1 VEANQFEQYFKP
13 QLRMRGSYDG
23 IFYPKSRAKTMN
35 DWDRTFVD
43 GCAIFFKS
51 DRFKLE
57 ERHLIEFN
65 QLALAR
71 PSLRKHKDV
80 YNRVMTRDNI
90 AIVARLTHV
99 ESKQSIIVSTVHI
112 HWDPSHKDV
121 KLVQSIMLVEE
132 LERLL
137 RKNSQS
143 ALVLCGDFNALIESG
158 VGEFLENGVL
168 AAGHEDFGSYTYE
181 PYSTEGA
188 VHSLSL
194 KNAYSL
200 LSDEP
205 LTFTNF
211 TPIFCGTIDYVWF
224 RPNNLSV
231 TGLLGSVSGEYVKQ
245 FAGFPTQHMPSDHVP
260 LLVEFK
266 IEPLVASTSAA
277 PGMQIPMH
285 QPVLGSSP
293 SGLGLMPYGGSG
305 VSAASA
311 AAFNLPHVPST
322 GSSSAAAAAMT
333 GSNSTA
339 NSRRLYSRNKSTMS

>member
-23 IFYPKSRAKTMN
+23 VFYPKSRAKTMN

-90 AIVARLTHV
+90 AVAARLTHV
-99 ESKQSIIVSTVHI
+99 ESKQSILVATVHI
-112 HWDPSHKDV
+112 HWDPAHKDV
-121 KLVQSIMLVEE
+121 KLLQTIMLAEE
-132 LERLL
+132 LEKLVS
-137 RKNSQS
+137 KHPQS
-143 ALVLCGDFNALIESG
+143 SLVVCGDFNSLMESG
-158 VGEFLENGVL
+158 VGEFLDHGVL
-168 AAGHEDFGSYTYE
+168 AAGHEDFGTHTYE

-188 VHSLSL
+188 SHSLNL
-194 KNAYSL
+194 RNAYSL

-211 TPIFCGTIDYVWF
+211 TPIFYGAIDYVWF
-224 RPNNLSV
+224 RPTNLTV
-231 TGLLGSVSGEYVKQ
+231 TGLLGSVSSDYLKQ
-245 FAGFPTQHMPSDHVP
+245 FVGFPTQHMPSDHIP
-260 LLVEFK
+260 LLVEFRT
-266 IEPLVASTSAA
+266 EARATPA
-277 PGMQIPMH
+277 PGMASPQAT
-285 QPVLGSSP
+285 QYGVAGSYASA
-293 SGLGLMPYGGSG
+293 SGTGSTGTSNAPGSNVHALPGSG
-305 VSAASA
+305 
-311 AAFNLPHVPST
+311 
-322 GSSSAAAAAMT
+322 
-333 GSNSTA
+333 
-339 NSRRLYSRNKSTMS
+339 RRLYSRNKA

>member
-1 VEANQFEQYFKP
+1 MEANQFEQYFKP

-90 AIVARLTHV
+90 AVAARLTHV
-99 ESKQSIIVSTVHI
+99 DSKQCILVSTVHI

-121 KLVQSIMLVEE
+121 KLVQTIMLAEE
-132 LERLL
+132 LEKLVG
-137 RKNSQS
+137 KHPQS
-143 ALVLCGDFNALIESG
+143 SLVVCGDFNSLMESG
-158 VGEFLENGVL
+158 VGEFLDHGAL
-168 AAGHEDFGSYTYE
+168 AAGHDDFGSHTYE

-188 VHSLSL
+188 FHSLNL
-194 KNAYSL
+194 RNAYSL

-211 TPIFCGTIDYVWF
+211 TPIFYGIIDYVWF
-224 RPNNLSV
+224 RPTNLSV
-231 TGLLGSVSGEYVKQ
+231 TGLLGSVANDYLKQ
-245 FAGFPTQHMPSDHVP
+245 FVGFPTQHMPSDHIP

-266 IEPLVASTSAA
+266 IEPKAASSSAA
-277 PGMQIPMH
+277 PGPVSVASQFGIP
-285 QPVLGSSP
+285 GSYASA
-293 SGLGLMPYGGSG
+293 SGSGHVAATSG
-305 VSAASA
+305 VSSSGNALS
-311 AAFNLPHVPST
+311 
-322 GSSSAAAAAMT
+322 GS
-333 GSNSTA
+333 G
-339 NSRRLYSRNKSTMS
+339 RRLYSRNKA